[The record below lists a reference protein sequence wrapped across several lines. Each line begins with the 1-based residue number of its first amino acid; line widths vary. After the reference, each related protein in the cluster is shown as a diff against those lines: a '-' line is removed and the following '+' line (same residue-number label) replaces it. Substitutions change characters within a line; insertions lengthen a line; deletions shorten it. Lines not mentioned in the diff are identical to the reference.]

1 MPATVQ
7 LEFFGGRWNLKKYFG
22 HFFLNFKTHS
32 QQHVDVQVIFE
43 KCYPNSTWPPEVNSK
58 IFCGRKNF
66 KTERLKLFEFYN
78 HTPHNMEMCSWFF
91 QGFTEIQNSRHGSI
105 SIFLRLQKL
114 INLGRILLNFYYH
127 IPRDME
133 MCMWFFKVLPK
144 FKMAA
149 MYDSLNK
156 WVIIHLV

>member
-22 HFFLNFKTHS
+22 QFFFNFKTHS

-66 KTERLKLFEFYN
+66 NTERLKLFKFYN
-78 HTPHNMEMCSWFF
+78 HTPHN
-91 QGFTEIQNSRHGSI
+91 
-105 SIFLRLQKL
+105 
-114 INLGRILLNFYYH
+114 
-127 IPRDME
+127 ME

-149 MYDSLNK
+149 MYDSLYK

>member
-1 MPATVQ
+1 MAS
-7 LEFFGGRWNLKKYFG
+7 
-22 HFFLNFKTHS
+22 FFLVLKHISSNMWMCKWFLKNAT
-32 QQHVDVQVIFE
+32 QIQHGRQ
-43 KCYPNSTWPPEVNSK
+43 KSTPKFFV
-58 IFCGRKNF
+58 GRKNF
-66 KTERLKLFEFYN
+66 KTERLKLFKFYN

-105 SIFLRLQKL
+105 SIFLRSQKL
-114 INLGRILLNFYYH
+114 INLGRILVNFYYH

-149 MYDSLNK
+149 MYDSLYK